1 VKYAWIKDHRHE
13 FPVAVMCKILKVGSS
28 GFYDW
33 QDRQPSPQQQRRE
46 EIARAA
52 ARSYFESK
60 RIYGYRKVY
69 ADLREDNFDCCRE
82 TVRRV
87 MAQMGLYS
95 RVKRKFVVTT
105 DSNHN
110 LPIADNLL
118 DRDFTA
124 AKPNQ
129 KWVADITYIP
139 TEEGW
144 LYLATTMDLF
154 SRRIVGWSMSD
165 RIDAS
170 LVVSSLN
177 MALVHR
183 QPGSSLLHHSDRGSQ
198 YASDAFQELLDDYNI
213 ACSMSGKG
221 DCWDNAC
228 MESFFGSLKTEWVYG
243 KKYQSKEEAK
253 KDVFEYIEM
262 FYNRKRR
269 HASLGDLSPAAYEEF
284 YEKKQ
289 DQAA

>member
-1 VKYAWIKDHRHE
+1 MKYAWIKDHRHE

-110 LPIADNLL
+110 LPITILSVYYIS
-118 DRDFTA
+118 FTKTPEISPVIA
-124 AKPNQ
+124 LKC
-129 KWVADITYIP
+129 K
-139 TEEGW
+139 
-144 LYLATTMDLF
+144 
-154 SRRIVGWSMSD
+154 RIAQF
-165 RIDAS
+165 R
-170 LVVSSLN
+170 
-177 MALVHR
+177 
-183 QPGSSLLHHSDRGSQ
+183 
-198 YASDAFQELLDDYNI
+198 F
-213 ACSMSGKG
+213 
-221 DCWDNAC
+221 
-228 MESFFGSLKTEWVYG
+228 
-243 KKYQSKEEAK
+243 
-253 KDVFEYIEM
+253 
-262 FYNRKRR
+262 
-269 HASLGDLSPAAYEEF
+269 
-284 YEKKQ
+284 
-289 DQAA
+289 